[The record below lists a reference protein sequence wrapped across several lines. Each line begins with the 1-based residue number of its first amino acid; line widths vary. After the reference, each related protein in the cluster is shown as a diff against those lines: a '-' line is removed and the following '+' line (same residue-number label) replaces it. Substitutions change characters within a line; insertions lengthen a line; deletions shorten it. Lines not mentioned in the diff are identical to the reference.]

1 MKKLFIITILNL
13 FFFGSICAQETIEE
27 KEITEEKEI
36 IEEKEISVER
46 KNAIGFSGGTGFGID
61 YARMLKSDKLYVTA
75 GFNALLF
82 SIDAIEQEVSGEN
95 LLIDTELDFKNFE
108 IKLSY
113 HPFANAFKLVGGI
126 GVFSSSNTNLKT
138 TFKENIT
145 VGDVEFTSEDSG
157 SLNVDVNWS
166 KVAPYL
172 GLGFGRAVPNKRW
185 GFAVDFGTYFSSSP
199 EITLDAT
206 GIIERSKD
214 QEALLNESFKS
225 FKFIP
230 YASLRVS
237 YSF

>member
-1 MKKLFIITILNL
+1 
-13 FFFGSICAQETIEE
+13 
-27 KEITEEKEI
+27 
-36 IEEKEISVER
+36 
-46 KNAIGFSGGTGFGID
+46 
-61 YARMLKSDKLYVTA
+61 LY
-75 GFNALLF
+75 N
-82 SIDAIEQEVSGEN
+82 SSEQEPSIKNNEG
-95 LLIDTELDFKNFE
+95 LTALQIGAMKAKDTKILQYLIHIGADKN
-108 IKLSY
+108 
-113 HPFANAFKLVGGI
+113 V
-126 GVFSSSNTNLKT
+126 KT

-145 VGDVEFTSEDSG
+145 VGDIEFTSEDSG

-185 GFAVDFGTYFSSSP
+185 GFAADFGTYFSSSP

>member
-1 MKKLFIITILNL
+1 MSISFC
-13 FFFGSICAQETIEE
+13 GSIYSQEIPEE
-27 KEITEEKEI
+27 QEITEEKEI
-36 IEEKEISVER
+36 SAER
-46 KNAIGFSGGTGFGID
+46 KNTIGFSGGTGLGID
-61 YARMLKSDKLYVTA
+61 YSRMLKVDKLYVTA

-95 LLIDTELDFKNFE
+95 LLVDTALDFKNLD

-126 GVFSSSNTNLKT
+126 GIFSSSNTNLKT
-138 TFKENIT
+138 TFKENIK

-157 SLNVDVNWS
+157 SLNVDINWS
-166 KVAPYL
+166 KATLYL

-185 GFAVDFGTYFSSSP
+185 GFAADFGTYFSSSP

-230 YASLRVS
+230 YASFRVS